1 MANDNISPMPTQL
14 AWRLSLFLLVLTL
27 VAYLPALRCTYI
39 WDDDDYVT
47 ENATLPT
54 VDGLRRIWLEPGAV
68 PQYYPLVH
76 TSFWIEYRIWKLHPF
91 GFHLVNVLL
100 HAITAMFLWR
110 LLRRLS
116 VPGAW
121 LIAAIF
127 AVHPV
132 TVESVAWVTERKN
145 VLCAVFYFASL
156 LVYWRFATG
165 AEQRGRGRLYALALG
180 LFVAGLLS
188 KTVACSMP
196 AVVLVLMWWRHP
208 EKLRR
213 QAVLLLPFF
222 IVGLGM
228 AVMTVWMERHVV
240 GAVGAE
246 FDLSMVDRC
255 GIAGRAL
262 WFYAGKVLLPYPL
275 IFVYPRWTTDPLPVS
290 AIFSAIAAVAVLVG
304 LFCGCRRWGR
314 GPLAGALIF
323 AGVLLPAL
331 GFIDVYP
338 MRYAF
343 VADHFQYL
351 AMPAMI
357 AMIVVALISI
367 LQRYGVGAVVNADS
381 TRRIRLI
388 CALVLLVLVAATWNR
403 CLAFYDAETLWRDTL
418 KKNDSAWIAHN
429 NLGKVLLDRGEPVS
443 AIDHFK
449 RVVELK
455 PDHGNGWNNLG
466 LAYTRLGQY
475 EAAELALDEARM
487 LRPRDETIL
496 VNYATLLV
504 RQERFDEAGDIYLQV
519 IDYYP
524 DSLPAYMNLGNMLA
538 GLQKHGAAERVYA
551 KAREL
556 QPDNPVLLYNL
567 GNLARDREDLTLAL
581 EYYQGAVTVA
591 PDYIDALS
599 NIDILRRRQAVAL
612 AHNDAGENLAQLG
625 QHEAALAA
633 YAESLQHW
641 ATYPSA
647 QLNTVDS
654 QAALGRYAEAVT
666 MCRQLLMLDAGAVP
680 AQRRLAWILATAPDE
695 NVRRPKEAV
704 ALASAAVS
712 ATAGEVPE
720 LLDIL
725 AAAQAASGNFREAL
739 DQVGTA
745 IELAVAQERND
756 LLAALGK
763 RRDLYEQGRP
773 YLEPKH

>member
-1 MANDNISPMPTQL
+1 MANDNISPISTHL

-76 TSFWIEYRIWKLHPF
+76 TSFWVEYRIWKLHPF

-110 LLRRLS
+110 FLRRLS

-156 LVYWRFATG
+156 LVYWRFAIG
-165 AEQRGRGRLYALALG
+165 AERRGRGRLYALALG

-213 QAVLLLPFF
+213 QTVLLLPFF
-222 IVGLGM
+222 LVGLGM

-246 FDLSMVDRC
+246 FDLSMVDRF

-275 IFVYPRWTTDPLPVS
+275 IFIYPRWITDPLPVA
-290 AIFSAIAAVAVLVG
+290 AIFSAIAAVAVLVV
-304 LFCGCRRWGR
+304 LFCGRRRWGR

-331 GFIDVYP
+331 GFVDVYP

-357 AMIVVALISI
+357 AMIVVAVIVM
-367 LQRYGVGAVVNADS
+367 LQRYGISGVGGPDS
-381 TRRIRLI
+381 ARRIRLI
-388 CALVLLVLVAATWNR
+388 CALLLLGLVAATWHR

-418 KKNDSAWIAHN
+418 EKNDTAWIAHN
-429 NLGKVLLDRGEPVS
+429 NLGKILLDRDEPVP

-455 PDHGNGWNNLG
+455 PDHYNAWNNLG
-466 LAYTRLGQY
+466 LAYTGLEQY
-475 EAAELALDEARM
+475 AVAESALDQARS
-487 LRPRDETIL
+487 LRPGDETIL

-504 RQERFDEAGDIYLQV
+504 RQERFDEAGDIYRQV
-519 IDYYP
+519 INYYP
-524 DSLPAYMNLGNMLA
+524 DSVPAYMNLGNMLA
-538 GLQKHGAAERVYA
+538 GLQKFDAAERVYA

-581 EYYQGAVTVA
+581 EYYQGAVAVA
-591 PDYIDALS
+591 PDYVDALN
-599 NIDILRRRQAVAL
+599 NIEVLRSRQAIA
-612 AHNDAGENLAQLG
+612 AARNDAGVNLAQLG
-625 QHEAALAA
+625 RHEAALTAYTESLKHWAA
-633 YAESLQHW
+633 YA
-641 ATYPSA
+641 SA
-647 QLNTVDS
+647 QLNMAES
-654 QAALGRYAEAVT
+654 LAALGRYAEAAARY
-666 MCRQLLMLDAGAVP
+666 RQVLGLDAGSVP
-680 AQRRLAWILATAPDE
+680 AQGRLAWILATAPDE

-720 LLDIL
+720 LLDTL
-725 AAAQAASGNFREAL
+725 AAAQAAAGNFREAL
-739 DQVGTA
+739 EQIGAAVK
-745 IELAVAQERND
+745 LAEAQGRND
-756 LLAALGK
+756 LLAVMRQ
-763 RRDLYEQGRP
+763 RRNLYEQGRP
-773 YLEPKH
+773 YLESKH

>member
-1 MANDNISPMPTQL
+1 MANDNISPIPPQL

-27 VAYLPALRCTYI
+27 FAYLPALRCTYI

-91 GFHLVNVLL
+91 GYHLVNVLL

-145 VLCAVFYFASL
+145 VLCAAFYFASL

-165 AEQRGRGRLYALALG
+165 AERQGRGRLYALALG

-196 AVVLVLMWWRHP
+196 AVVLVLVWWRHP

-222 IVGLGM
+222 LVGLGM
-228 AVMTVWMERHVV
+228 AGMTVWMERHVV
-240 GAVGAE
+240 GAAGAE

-255 GIAGRAL
+255 GIAGRAV

-275 IFVYPRWTTDPLPVS
+275 IFIYPRWSTDPLPMA
-290 AIFSAIAAVAVLVG
+290 AIFSAIAAVAVLVV

-331 GFIDVYP
+331 GFVDVYP

-357 AMIVVALISI
+357 AMIVVAVTLM
-367 LQRYGVGAVVNADS
+367 LQRYGISAVGGTDS
-381 TRRIRLI
+381 ARRIRLI
-388 CALVLLVLVAATWNR
+388 CTLLLLGLVAATWHR

-418 KKNDSAWIAHN
+418 EKNDTAWIAHN
-429 NLGKVLLDRGEPVS
+429 NLGKILLDRGELVP

-455 PDHGNGWNNLG
+455 PDHYNAWNNLG
-466 LAYTRLGQY
+466 LAYTGLEQY
-475 EAAELALDEARM
+475 AAAESALDQARS
-487 LRPRDETIL
+487 LRPGDETIL

-504 RQERFDEAGDIYLQV
+504 RQKRFDEAGDIYRQV
-519 IDYYP
+519 INHYP
-524 DSLPAYMNLGNMLA
+524 ASVPAHMNLGNMLA
-538 GLQKHGAAERVYA
+538 GLQKYDAAERVYA
-551 KAREL
+551 TAREL

-567 GNLARDREDLTLAL
+567 GNLARDRGDLPLAL
-581 EYYQGAVTVA
+581 EYYQGAVAVA
-591 PDYIDALS
+591 PDYVDALH
-599 NIDILRRRQAVAL
+599 NIDVLRRRQAM
-612 AHNDAGENLAQLG
+612 
-625 QHEAALAA
+625 AA
-633 YAESLQHW
+633 
-641 ATYPSA
+641 A
-647 QLNTVDS
+647 QLNMADS
-654 QAALGRYAEAVT
+654 LAALGRSAEAAARY
-666 MCRQLLMLDAGAVP
+666 RQVLGLDGGSVP
-680 AQRRLAWILATAPDE
+680 AQGRLAWILATAPDE

-704 ALASAAVS
+704 ALAAAAVS

-720 LLDIL
+720 LLDTL
-725 AAAQAASGNFREAL
+725 AAAQAAAGDFPEAL
-739 DQVGTA
+739 AQIGAA
-745 IELAVAQERND
+745 IELAEAQGRDD
-756 LLAALGK
+756 LLAALQQ
-763 RRDLYEQGRP
+763 RRNLYEQRRP
-773 YLEPKH
+773 YIEL

>member
-1 MANDNISPMPTQL
+1 MANDNISPIPPQL

-27 VAYLPALRCTYI
+27 FAYLPALRCTYI

-91 GFHLVNVLL
+91 GYHLVNVLL

-132 TVESVAWVTERKN
+132 TVESVAWVAERKN

-165 AEQRGRGRLYALALG
+165 AERRGRGRLYALALG

-196 AVVLVLMWWRHP
+196 AVVLVLVWWRHP

-222 IVGLGM
+222 LVGLGM
-228 AVMTVWMERHVV
+228 AGMTVWMERHVV
-240 GAVGAE
+240 GAAGAE

-255 GIAGRAL
+255 GIAGRAV

-275 IFVYPRWTTDPLPVS
+275 IFIYPRWSTDPLPMA
-290 AIFSAIAAVAVLVG
+290 AIFSAIAAVAVLVV

-331 GFIDVYP
+331 GFVDVYP

-357 AMIVVALISI
+357 AMIVVAVTLM
-367 LQRYGVGAVVNADS
+367 LQRYGISAVGGTDS
-381 TRRIRLI
+381 ARRIRLI
-388 CALVLLVLVAATWNR
+388 CTLLLLGLVAATWHR

-418 KKNDSAWIAHN
+418 EKNDTAWIAHN
-429 NLGKVLLDRGEPVS
+429 NLGKILLDRGEPVP
-443 AIDHFK
+443 AKDLFK

-455 PDHGNGWNNLG
+455 PDHYNAWNNLG
-466 LAYTRLGQY
+466 LAYTGLEQY
-475 EAAELALDEARM
+475 AVAESALDQARR
-487 LRPRDETIL
+487 LRPGDETIL

-504 RQERFDEAGDIYLQV
+504 RQERFDEAGDIYRQV
-519 IDYYP
+519 INHYP
-524 DSLPAYMNLGNMLA
+524 ASVPAHMNLGNMLA
-538 GLQKHGAAERVYA
+538 GLQKYDAAERVYA

-581 EYYQGAVTVA
+581 EYYQGAVAVA
-591 PDYIDALS
+591 PDYVDALN
-599 NIDILRRRQAVAL
+599 NIEVLRSRQAIA
-612 AHNDAGENLAQLG
+612 AAQLNM
-625 QHEAALAA
+625 
-633 YAESLQHW
+633 AESL
-641 ATYPSA
+641 
-647 QLNTVDS
+647 
-654 QAALGRYAEAVT
+654 AALGRSAEAAARY
-666 MCRQLLMLDAGAVP
+666 RQVLGLDGGSVP
-680 AQRRLAWILATAPDE
+680 AQGRLAWILATAPDE

-704 ALASAAVS
+704 ALAAAAVS

-720 LLDIL
+720 LLDTL
-725 AAAQAASGNFREAL
+725 AAAQAAAGDFPEAL
-739 DQVGTA
+739 AQIGAA
-745 IELAVAQERND
+745 IELAEAQGRDD
-756 LLAALGK
+756 LLAALQQ
-763 RRDLYEQGRP
+763 RRNLYEQSRP
-773 YLEPKH
+773 YLESKH

>member
-1 MANDNISPMPTQL
+1 MANDNISPIPTQL

-91 GFHLVNVLL
+91 GYHLVNVLL

-145 VLCAVFYFASL
+145 VLCAAFYFASL

-165 AEQRGRGRLYALALG
+165 AERRGRGRLYALALG

-213 QAVLLLPFF
+213 QTVLLLPFF
-222 IVGLGM
+222 LVGLGM
-228 AVMTVWMERHVV
+228 AVMTVWMEKHVV
-240 GAVGAE
+240 GAAGAE

-255 GIAGRAL
+255 GIAGRAV

-275 IFVYPRWTTDPLPVS
+275 IFVYPRWITDPLPVA
-290 AIFSAIAAVAVLVG
+290 AIFSAIAAVAVLVV

-331 GFIDVYP
+331 GFVDVYP

-351 AMPAMI
+351 AMPAMV
-357 AMIVVALISI
+357 AMIVVAVTVM
-367 LQRYGVGAVVNADS
+367 LQRYGISGIGGVDS
-381 TRRIRLI
+381 ARRIRLI
-388 CALVLLVLVAATWNR
+388 CALLLLVLVASTWHR

-418 KKNDSAWIAHN
+418 EKNDTAWIAHN
-429 NLGKVLLDRGEPVS
+429 NLGKILLDRGEPVP

-455 PDHGNGWNNLG
+455 PDHYNAWNNLG
-466 LAYTRLGQY
+466 LAYTGLEQY
-475 EAAELALDEARM
+475 AVAESALDQARR
-487 LRPRDETIL
+487 LRPGDETIL

-504 RQERFDEAGDIYLQV
+504 RQERFDEAGDIYRHV
-519 IDYYP
+519 INHYP
-524 DSLPAYMNLGNMLA
+524 ASVPAHMNLGNMLA
-538 GLQKHGAAERVYA
+538 GLQKYDAAERVYA

-567 GNLARDREDLTLAL
+567 GNLARDREDLPLAL
-581 EYYQGAVTVA
+581 EYYEGAVAVA
-591 PDYIDALS
+591 PDYVDALH
-599 NIDILRRRQAVAL
+599 NIDVLRRRQA
-612 AHNDAGENLAQLG
+612 
-625 QHEAALAA
+625 
-633 YAESLQHW
+633 YA
-641 ATYPSA
+641 SA
-647 QLNTVDS
+647 QLNMAES
-654 QAALGRYAEAVT
+654 LAALGRYAEAAARY
-666 MCRQLLMLDAGAVP
+666 RQVLGLDAGSVP
-680 AQRRLAWILATAPDE
+680 AQGRLAWILATAPDE

-720 LLDIL
+720 LLDTL
-725 AAAQAASGNFREAL
+725 AAAQAAAGNFREAL
-739 DQVGTA
+739 EQIGVA
-745 IELAVAQERND
+745 IELAEAQGRDD
-756 LLAALGK
+756 LLAVLQQ
-763 RRDLYEQGRP
+763 RRNLYEQSRP
-773 YLEPKH
+773 YLESKH